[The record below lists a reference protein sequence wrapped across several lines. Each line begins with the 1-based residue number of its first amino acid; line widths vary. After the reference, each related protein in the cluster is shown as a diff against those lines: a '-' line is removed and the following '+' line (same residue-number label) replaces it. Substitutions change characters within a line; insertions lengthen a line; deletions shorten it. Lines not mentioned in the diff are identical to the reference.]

1 VTHSVRSQEVPVSL
15 TEYVFQR
22 KLINS
27 FRLYIYLKFKTS
39 GIVSSKSS
47 VFKDLLEIRG
57 LTSSKT
63 IKKHLSKLIEMN
75 WVGYNSHS
83 TNYFLRNI
91 QYICNNL
98 NLDTKKVVKI
108 TISDL
113 GNLTVFLAAV
123 TMNGLVRNQF
133 LYFEKVYPRNHFAAV
148 KKSGTAL
155 QAKYSSHSLDMEVS
169 DNTKPEY
176 YGFSNAKL
184 GSVLGVSISYA
195 SKLQSKASAKKYIGR
210 KQRTSVFLYL
220 TCRNYTIRNELY
232 KSFPELKG
240 KLFFRESTD
249 GELHDFLLPNGKFAR
264 LRLLRHIELVRQL
277 HNEVEPCIDLKSSRK
292 GPKHTKF

>member
-1 VTHSVRSQEVPVSL
+1 MHSVRSQAVPVSL

-22 KLINS
+22 KLINT

-155 QAKYSSHSLDMEVS
+155 QAKYSSHRLDMEVS

-184 GSVLGVSISYA
+184 GSVLGVQYPMHQNYNPKLVPKNTLEGNKGLRFSYISPAETTLFGMNSINLS
-195 SKLQSKASAKKYIGR
+195 Q
-210 KQRTSVFLYL
+210 
-220 TCRNYTIRNELY
+220 N
-232 KSFPELKG
+232 LKG
-240 KLFFRESTD
+240 SC
-249 GELHDFLLPNGKFAR
+249 FLENR
-264 LRLLRHIELVRQL
+264 LMANFMIFYC
-277 HNEVEPCIDLKSSRK
+277 PMASSH
-292 GPKHTKF
+292 GLGFLGILS